1 MSDTADNARR
11 NPRQDRSKATVDAIL
26 EATTRILETGETF
39 TTNHVAERA
48 GVSVGTL
55 YQYFPDKTAI
65 LHALGTRERAAM
77 AEVTRTGIAA
87 GVDPARAAIRAQLAA
102 FDGRHTARRAVLTAI
117 LRDPEVP
124 GMADKVD
131 AGVAPFVREG
141 ERPVHAFVLSRAI
154 MGVVRAAVLEG
165 SPLLGTPELEEA
177 LVRLVRGYVE
187 ASPKRSK

>member
-1 MSDTADNARR
+1 MSDAAASVRR
-11 NPRQDRSKATVDAIL
+11 RPRQGRSIATVEAIL
-26 EATTRILETGETF
+26 EAATRILETDGRF

-55 YQYFPDKTAI
+55 YQYFPDKAAI
-65 LHALGTRERAAM
+65 LHALAARERAGM
-77 AEVTRTGIAA
+77 AAATRTAIAA

-102 FDGRHTARRAVLTAI
+102 FDGRHAARRAVLEAI
-117 LRDPEVP
+117 LRDPAVP

-131 AGVAPFVREG
+131 AGVAPFVRDG

-154 MGVVRAAVLEG
+154 MGVVRAAVLED

-177 LVRLVRGYVE
+177 LVRLVRGYAE

>member
-1 MSDTADNARR
+1 MSGIVVNARR
-11 NPRQDRSKATVDAIL
+11 SPRQGRSKATVDAIL
-26 EATTRILETGETF
+26 EAATRILEAGETF
-39 TTNHVAERA
+39 TTNHVAARA

-55 YQYFPDKTAI
+55 YQYFPDKAAI
-65 LHALGTRERAAM
+65 LHALATRERVAM
-77 AEVTRTGIAA
+77 AEATGVAMKA

-102 FDGRHTARRAVLTAI
+102 FDGRHTARRAVLEAI
-117 LRDPEVP
+117 LREPAVP

-131 AGVAPFVREG
+131 AGVAPFVRDG

-165 SPLLGTPELEEA
+165 SPLLGTPDLEEA
-177 LVRLVRGYVE
+177 LVRLVRGYAE